1 MDFVDSVIFKMPF
14 NPAQV
19 NTTKYLGHTGE
30 KKKKFI
36 DLENKVVIILEK
48 SQIFSC
54 IS

>member
-30 KKKKFI
+30 KKKFI
-36 DLENKVVIILEK
+36 DFENKVVIILEK